1 MAVTLPLIMLIMTG
15 IFSFSIA
22 IYQKL
27 QLAEAVSNGG
37 HYLAVDRGDTDPC
50 LTVAN
55 AIYAAAPGLNQNSLS
70 LTFTINGGASTGP
83 TCSGSTGASNMTSG
97 GTAEIQ
103 ATYPCSLS
111 VYGMNFSSGC
121 SLQTQ
126 ITEVV
131 Q

>member
-55 AIYAAAPGLNQNSLS
+55 AIYSAAPGLNQNSLS